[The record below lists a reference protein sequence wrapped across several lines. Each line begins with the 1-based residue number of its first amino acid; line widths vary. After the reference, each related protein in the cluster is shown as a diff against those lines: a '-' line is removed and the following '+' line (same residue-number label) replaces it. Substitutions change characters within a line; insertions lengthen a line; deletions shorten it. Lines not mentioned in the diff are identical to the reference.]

1 MFIVPIF
8 ASVNTLKIG
17 ETAPDFH
24 DLLGTDGKRYS
35 LASFADFPTMVLIA
49 SCNHCPYVQS
59 YEDRMIALQR
69 DYKDRSVGFVAVN
82 SNYDKDYPEDS
93 YEEMVKRAKEKGF
106 NFPYIRDEDQS
117 LARALSAVCTPET
130 FVFDKARK
138 LVYHG
143 RIDDNRDP
151 TKVRTHDLR
160 NALDA
165 IIAGKRPPAA
175 ETRPFGCS
183 IKWRRD

>member
-1 MFIVPIF
+1 VR
-8 ASVNTLKIG
+8 NKLKIG
-17 ETAPDFH
+17 EAAPDFH
-24 DLLGTDGKRYS
+24 DLPGTDGKKYS
-35 LASFADFPTMVLIA
+35 LASFTDFPTMILIA
-49 SCNHCPYVQS
+49 SCNHCPYVQAH
-59 YEDRMIALQR
+59 EDRMIALQR
-69 DYKDRSVGFVAVN
+69 DYKDRGVGFVAVD

-117 LARALSAVCTPET
+117 LARALSAVCTPEI
-130 FVFDKARK
+130 FVFDKGRN

-151 TKVRTHDLR
+151 SKATTHDLR
-160 NALDA
+160 NALEA
-165 IIAGKRPPAA
+165 ITAGKKPPVA

-183 IKWRRD
+183 IKWRRE